1 MVSEVPFGSDGD
13 FSHEKMQ
20 DIINA
25 KLSNDLGNLAYRT
38 LSFAYKH
45 CAATV
50 PTPGPLNADDEA
62 MLEAARALLPALREL
77 ADEMQLHRITQQTN
91 ALVQQANRYI
101 DTQAPWS
108 LRKTDPARM
117 QTVLWVLMETMRY
130 VGIVSQPVTP
140 TIASALLD
148 QLAVPKTARAFSALV
163 EPACVLAGGGPLPMP
178 QIIVPRYEAT
188 EEEAAADAADAMAKA
203 AKAEAASA
211 ASAAAAKAGTAAA
224 KAAATAPHLLTGA
237 ALAALEAQVR
247 AQGDKVR
254 TVKAAIKAGEV
265 EEGALQPELAELI
278 ALKSQLPPDMFG
290 KFRDQQEN
298 LSDTARPALPTKRGN
313 PIGSPMRRAQDAVRQ
328 GNVSYAL
335 STAMAAI
342 ALAGP
347 ACSVFECNQLLRV
360 LGDSG
365 HVDAMMAIFDAMV
378 AAGAMPTQVTYG
390 TLISRAGA
398 CRQPQLAS
406 RFYRDM
412 LRRGLEPD
420 AQTLNSLINAYAKA
434 GHVSK
439 AYAAADVMRKRGVS
453 PTLITY
459 NTLLDACARG
469 GNVSL
474 SLAYQTLQ
482 QVLAAKLQPNARTF
496 SILIHLCAR
505 VGRVDDAF
513 GWFRRM
519 VAAGET
525 PTAVTY
531 STLVNACGR
540 AGQLERAFAVLDQM
554 SLVGLQPN
562 VVTYTSL
569 LDACAKARQLPR
581 ALGVFRAMIAAGVQ
595 PNRITCTALFH
606 GCLTAGEVLLAREV
620 IKHMSKLGL
629 TPSAHSFT
637 ALLTATTNLDSS
649 EQNSAAVACLL
660 RQMAAAGVASGGA
673 ASAGTSSLASAAAPK
688 DAADAADAAL
698 QSVVTG
704 GDQKDGGKTS
714 LEDSILGILEQLTK
728 RPRASRIQQSLALL
742 DTVLS
747 ARLRPPTALWLTLF
761 AAADTSIEL
770 QAAVKRFHRA
780 RDAGLASRDSP
791 ESAALV
797 AATARIAS
805 SPGGGGGS
813 EGSESLQAE
822 GGAEKVRPQRVQP
835 FLSSEAAASSKP
847 VAAASDTLQAV
858 FTVFTEMRAA
868 GVAPDLA
875 AFNALINACA
885 SVGDVSRAEGAFGE
899 LCAAGLSPDTISYTS
914 LIKACAV
921 AGDAARADRV
931 YHEMQQRT
939 NHFSTFTPPSAHTYR
954 HLMAVHLEAAHAHT
968 VLDLFDEMKARGIAP
983 GHAHYAAVLG
993 AITLH
998 SELPSSVRR
1007 AEEVYEAMRHDGFRL
1022 DTRTLLQLDSL
1033 CRRHDRVDL
1042 ASRLRRERSIPP
1054 RLDTAAEAVV
1064 ARRSAEMARQ
1074 ADEAARAE
1082 AEAVRLQE
1090 AEKLAEE
1097 RRRAVL
1103 SRLRSG
1109 GTSVKWGEIS

>member
-1 MVSEVPFGSDGD
+1 MPMF
-13 FSHEKMQ
+13 HW
-20 DIINA
+20 
-25 KLSNDLGNLAYRT
+25 L
-38 LSFAYKH
+38 
-45 CAATV
+45 
-50 PTPGPLNADDEA
+50 
-62 MLEAARALLPALREL
+62 
-77 ADEMQLHRITQQTN
+77 
-91 ALVQQANRYI
+91 
-101 DTQAPWS
+101 
-108 LRKTDPARM
+108 
-117 QTVLWVLMETMRY
+117 
-130 VGIVSQPVTP
+130 
-140 TIASALLD
+140 
-148 QLAVPKTARAFSALV
+148 LAVAFQPGLYPVPHLPPATAGRIQRGQWMMVAPIGSSK
-163 EPACVLAGGGPLPMP
+163 LARLRLRVASTRIEAQPR
-178 QIIVPRYEAT
+178 VPRET
-188 EEEAAADAADAMAKA
+188 
-203 AKAEAASA
+203 S
-211 ASAAAAKAGTAAA
+211 
-224 KAAATAPHLLTGA
+224 H
-237 ALAALEAQVR
+237 AL
-247 AQGDKVR
+247 
-254 TVKAAIKAGEV
+254 
-265 EEGALQPELAELI
+265 
-278 ALKSQLPPDMFG
+278 S
-290 KFRDQQEN
+290 
-298 LSDTARPALPTKRGN
+298 TKRGN
-313 PIGSPMRRAQDAVRQ
+313 PIGSPMRRAQDAVCQ

-335 STAMAAI
+335 SMAMAAI

-347 ACSVFECNQLLRV
+347 ACSVYECNQLLRV

-365 HVDAMMAIFDAMV
+365 HVDAMVTIFDAMV

-474 SLAYQTLQ
+474 AYQTLQ

-554 SLVGLQPN
+554 GLVGLQPN

-660 RQMAAAGVASGGA
+660 RQMAAAGVPSGGA
-673 ASAGTSSLASAAAPK
+673 ASAGTSSLASSAAPE
-688 DAADAADAAL
+688 DAADAADARDNAADAAL
-698 QSVVTG
+698 QSVVAG
-704 GDQKDGGKTS
+704 GGQKDGGQTS
-714 LEDSILGILEQLTK
+714 LEDSIMGILEQLTK

-770 QAAVKRFHRA
+770 QAAVKRFQRA
-780 RDAGLASRDSP
+780 RDTGLASRDSP

-805 SPGGGGGS
+805 SPGGGGS
-813 EGSESLQAE
+813 EANESLQAE
-822 GGAEKVRPQRVQP
+822 GGAERVRPPRVQQLRVQP

-858 FTVFTEMRAA
+858 FTVFTEMRTA

-921 AGDAARADRV
+921 AGDPARADRV

-1033 CRRHDRVDL
+1033 CRRHHRVDL

-1054 RLDTAAEAVV
+1054 RLGDAAEAAV
-1064 ARRSAEMARQ
+1064 ARRAAETARQ

-1082 AEAVRLQE
+1082 ADAVRLQE
-1090 AEKLAEE
+1090 AEKQAEE

-1109 GTSVKWGEIS
+1109 GTSVQWGEIS